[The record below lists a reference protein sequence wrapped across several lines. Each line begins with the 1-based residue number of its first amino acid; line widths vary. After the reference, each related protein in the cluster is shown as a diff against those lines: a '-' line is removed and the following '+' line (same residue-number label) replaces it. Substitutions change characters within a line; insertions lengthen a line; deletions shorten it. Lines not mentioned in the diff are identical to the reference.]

1 MDETKRPLKIP
12 AEFTMYAEKNE
23 LFSMYERMIQ
33 EVICSQPTD
42 PLEHMINFLHREND
56 DVPQIMMIGP
66 PASGKGSIAQL
77 VNNESGIHKIDT
89 ADLLTVEIEQVKKA
103 KSSLESDEDIPG
115 DILGALVKERISKKD
130 CADNGWMLVGY
141 PKTRDQALALQ
152 RHGIFAKHVVFM
164 EAPDMVLIERFMG
177 KRVDPQTGGIYHL
190 TFEPPESPEVVRR
203 IKPIENQS
211 EKFLRKQ
218 LLHYHR
224 NIEGIRAAVS
234 KGTTKI
240 INADQPKTDVFAQ
253 VYHFLCQQARSVAP
267 QCPRV
272 ILQGP
277 RGSGK
282 GTQAALLTAKYGVVN
297 ISMVEL
303 IKQAIADNSK
313 VGNMMSTYIDKKMM
327 GRSKNNRH
335 LMDVGPLPD
344 NIVLKC
350 LVERLSKIDCAT
362 KGWVLR
368 GYPRS
373 RHQAEALSEAGY
385 APNRVY
391 FLECPTDTIVERLS
405 LRRSDPVTGQQ
416 YHLIYN
422 PPPSLEMKRRLKTHH
437 KDAESAVDED
447 VLSYDSQVEELMDY
461 YTTSQSVNAD
471 QDPHTVFESIES
483 LLTKP
488 LPKQALKATL

>member
-12 AEFTMYAEKNE
+12 PEFTMYAEKNE
-23 LFSMYERMIQ
+23 LFSLYERMIQ
-33 EVICSQPTD
+33 EVIVAQPGD

-66 PASGKGSIAQL
+66 PASGKGSIAHL
-77 VNNESGIHKIDT
+77 VEKDSGIHKIDT
-89 ADLLTVEIEQVKKA
+89 ADLLSVDIEQVKQA
-103 KSSLESDEDIPG
+103 KVSLEHEEDIPG
-115 DILGALVKERISKKD
+115 DVLGLLVKERISKKD
-130 CADNGWMLVGY
+130 CSDHGWMLVGY

-152 RHGIFAKHVVFM
+152 RHGIFAKHVVFL
-164 EAPDMVLIERFMG
+164 EAPDMVLVERFMG

-190 TFEPPESPEVVRR
+190 TFEPPESPDVTRR
-203 IKPIENQS
+203 IQPIENQT

-240 INADQPKTDVFAQ
+240 INADQPKSDVHAQ
-253 VYHFLCQQARSVAP
+253 VHHFLCQQARSVAP

-282 GTQAALLTAKYGVVN
+282 ATQAALLSAKYGLVN
-297 ISMVEL
+297 VSMVEL

-327 GRSKNNRH
+327 GRTKNTH
-335 LMDVGPLPD
+335 LVEVGPLPD

-350 LVERLSKIDCAT
+350 LTERLSKLDCAT

-385 APNRVY
+385 APNRIY

-405 LRRSDPVTGQQ
+405 LRRTDPVTGQP

-447 VLSYDSQVEELMDY
+447 VLAYDSQVEELVDY

-488 LPKQALKATL
+488 LPKQTLKATL